1 MYLIREDNRES
12 EQTYSV
18 DLTVGD
24 PGGNA
29 KPATI
34 ETSNI
39 NQTYD
44 YSFGVIDQTKQN
56 RLFAPADDRIA
67 FVFSLN
73 TDLAVEGTEAFRA
86 TSAQVTPSGDFPVF
100 QSPGGVTAFANT
112 LIHILDNDGK
122 YQLCMYRYH
131 TTCNYFCPTELKVGF
146 EELNYTVSESAGT
159 VEVCVIVISPQPTA
173 DLDVAVGVS
182 PSTIDG
188 TAGIIN
194 VISNY
199 VNNYY
204 YDIMFRG
211 WK

>member
-1 MYLIREDNRES
+1 MTL
-12 EQTYSV
+12 
-18 DLTVGD
+18 
-24 PGGNA
+24 GGILNLLQL
-29 KPATI
+29 KLHNT
-34 ETSNI
+34 
-39 NQTYD
+39 NQSFD
-44 YSFGVIDQTKQN
+44 YSFGVVGQTKQN
-56 RLFAPADDRIA
+56 VLFPPTVDRIA

-73 TDLAVEGTEAFRA
+73 PDLAVEGTETFRA

-100 QSPGGVTAFANT
+100 QTPGGVTAFATT

-122 YQLCMYRYH
+122 YQLCMYRYY

-159 VEVCVIVISPQPTA
+159 VEVCVIVISPPPTA
-173 DLDVAVGVS
+173 DLDVTVTLS

-194 VISNY
+194 LIRSLQIMY
-199 VNNYY
+199 NNHYNT
-204 YDIMFRG
+204 MFRG